1 MLEAHSAIR
10 VLLADDHPIVR
21 RGLRAVL
28 ASDPGIEVVAEAENG
43 EQAVEAAA
51 RHKPDVILMDLVMPE
66 MAGVEAI
73 RAIRDHDPASR
84 VLVIT
89 GQEQREENVR
99 EALSVGALGVLLKD
113 SDPSEIVLSIRRAL
127 GRDRETPRKAGPP
140 PEGNDEVRALIEKL
154 SSREIDILRL
164 LALGRTNRQIGAELG
179 LREGTVR
186 SHVSNVLAKLK
197 LKNRTSAALL
207 AIRAGLA
214 HVGTPQ

>member
-1 MLEAHSAIR
+1 MGRNLMMEAQSAIR

-43 EQAVEAAA
+43 EQAVAAAA

-89 GQEQREENVR
+89 GQEQRE
-99 EALSVGALGVLLKD
+99 
-113 SDPSEIVLSIRRAL
+113 
-127 GRDRETPRKAGPP
+127 
-140 PEGNDEVRALIEKL
+140 
-154 SSREIDILRL
+154 
-164 LALGRTNRQIGAELG
+164 
-179 LREGTVR
+179 
-186 SHVSNVLAKLK
+186 
-197 LKNRTSAALL
+197 
-207 AIRAGLA
+207 
-214 HVGTPQ
+214 